1 MSVAGVHK
9 GYIYHFELKE
19 ERNKLSLDGVLGDKL
34 ADTDDE
40 LEDIIFGRDFG
51 GITDIEVGP
60 DGYMYIIPITQ
71 GKIFKISPND

>member
-1 MSVAGVHK
+1 MFVADVHK
-9 GYIYHFELKE
+9 GYIYHFELNE

-40 LEDIIFGRDFG
+40 LEDIIFARDFG

-60 DGYMYIIPITQ
+60 DGYMYIVSITQ
-71 GKIFKISPND
+71 GKIFKISPSD